1 MVGNKIDLIQYRQVS
16 NDQAMNKAK
25 LIGMPIME
33 TSALYS
39 TNVKEAF
46 YDLLKE
52 IYIFVRN
59 KTNNNND
66 GKNYNDKDKQGI
78 KIDIHERDKEK
89 KGGCCLVF

>member
-1 MVGNKIDLIQYRQVS
+1 MQYREVS

-33 TSALYS
+33 TSALDS

-59 KTNNNND
+59 KNNNNDD
-66 GKNYNDKDKQGI
+66 GKNYNDKDKEGI
-78 KIDIHERDKEK
+78 KIDTYERDKEK